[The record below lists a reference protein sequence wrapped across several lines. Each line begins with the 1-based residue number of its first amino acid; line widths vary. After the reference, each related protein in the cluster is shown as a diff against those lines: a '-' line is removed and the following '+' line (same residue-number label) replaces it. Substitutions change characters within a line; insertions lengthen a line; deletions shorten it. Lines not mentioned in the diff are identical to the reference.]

1 MTLEKGLTPR
11 QLFFLSAVYMLSG
24 AFTFRLRGALT
35 LAVSF
40 LLWTAISGATVIM
53 KSRKPDMLYGGLFS
67 AALAASCAFTA
78 AFDIFA
84 LYGFSSAYK
93 SGASPLA
100 FILSAIAICVFFAP
114 KIKLLGR
121 LSELAPY
128 LFAVAALT
136 SLPYMK
142 ISLYAFDGGYI
153 FPCFFPAVPIILCG
167 EACDTKSSPSPALAA
182 NKNTGKPFFCSLSG
196 ALCGTLLYVP
206 FSAADFSE
214 NGILLVFI
222 WSTALLRISCDI
234 FTVVRLCREKHGFLS
249 AAAFSAFAFF
259 AFFCISKTPPV

>member
-24 AFTFRLRGALT
+24 AFTFRVRGAFT

-40 LLWTAISGATVIM
+40 LLWTAVSGVTVII
-53 KSRKPDMLYGGLFS
+53 KSRRHDMFFGGLFS
-67 AALAASCAFTA
+67 AVLAASCAFTA

-93 SGASPLA
+93 SGVPPLV
-100 FILSAIAICVFFAP
+100 FIFSAIAVCVFFAP

-142 ISLYAFDGGYI
+142 ISLSAFDGGYI
-153 FPCFFPAVPIILCG
+153 FPCFFPAVPTILCG
-167 EACDTKSSPSPALAA
+167 EACDTESSPSPALAA
-182 NKNTGKPFFCSLSG
+182 NKNIGKPFFRSLAG
-196 ALCGTLLYVP
+196 ALCGMLLYIP

-222 WSTALLRISCDI
+222 WSAALLRISCDI
-234 FTVVRLCREKHGFLS
+234 FTVIRLCREKHGFLS

-259 AFFCISKTPPV
+259 AFFCISKTSPV